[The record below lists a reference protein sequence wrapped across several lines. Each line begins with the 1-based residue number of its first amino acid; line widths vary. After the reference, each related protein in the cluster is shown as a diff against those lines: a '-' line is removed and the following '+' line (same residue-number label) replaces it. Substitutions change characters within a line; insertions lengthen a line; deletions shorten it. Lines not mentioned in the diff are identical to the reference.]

1 MPCPRKAS
9 ERRGGEESEKGK
21 EEEERRAPE
30 LRPRNAGKG
39 GWQRASAGGVG
50 TALTSVRKLRHT
62 LDACARPTEARG
74 PELPLRL
81 AQRTL
86 ACLRDLSGR
95 KCGCGRCAAEV
106 RPRAL
111 PQASRVAGAPTP
123 AASVGAAAA
132 PVLASLSETKKTR
145 DPKEPPMKSEQTFQH
160 VKKAPRLL
168 WKKSV
173 PGPSLLIT

>member
-1 MPCPRKAS
+1 MSLSALGARFPTLGGLGRLEPEDVPR
-9 ERRGGEESEKGK
+9 
-21 EEEERRAPE
+21 
-30 LRPRNAGKG
+30 L
-39 GWQRASAGGVG
+39 QRLKVRVG
-50 TALTSVRKLRHT
+50 SREA
-62 LDACARPTEARG
+62 ARS
-74 PELPLRL
+74 
-81 AQRTL
+81 
-86 ACLRDLSGR
+86 LRDLSGR